1 MLTLIV
7 PVLNESELIT
17 PFLSSLQPLRHS
29 GCEVIVVDGGSTDN
43 TVALATPLADSV
55 IHSDKG
61 RGRQMNTGAAQA
73 TNDILLF
80 VHVDNVL
87 PANLVELVTSN
98 CHSGNWGFFQ
108 VQLSGNH
115 PLFRMIETCMNARSR
130 LTGVATGDQCLIVG
144 GELFINAGGFP
155 DIPLME
161 DVAFSKTLKQYVSPV
176 IITEKV
182 ITSSRRWEQHGIIK
196 TILQMWWLRLLYF
209 LGVSPERL
217 VKSYY

>member
-17 PFLSSLQPLRHS
+17 PFLSSLQPLRQS
-29 GCEVIVVDGGSTDN
+29 GCEVIVVDGGSTDD
-43 TVALATPLADSV
+43 TVALATPLVDSV

-61 RGRQMNTGAAQA
+61 RGRQMNAGAAQA

-80 VHVDNVL
+80 VHVDSVL
-87 PANLVELVTSN
+87 PVNLPELVTSS
-98 CHSGNWGFFQ
+98 CYPGNWGFFQ
-108 VQLSGNH
+108 VQLSGRH
-115 PLFRMIETCMNARSR
+115 PLFRMIESCMNTRSR
-130 LTGVATGDQCLIVG
+130 LTGVATGDQCLIIG
-144 GELFINAGGFP
+144 KELFIKSGGFP

-161 DVAFSKTLKQYVSPV
+161 DVAFTKTLKQHMSPV
-176 IITEKV
+176 VIYERV
-182 ITSSRRWEQHGIIK
+182 ITSSRRWEQQGIIK